1 MLHPSLLTGLASTSE
16 SANIPCSYTRLIGR
30 ELDLQARDLPKLLKF
45 TTLTAEQLMRDD
57 TMITA
62 SQQIQILQNSL
73 ELSASDQF
81 GLRLGQR
88 LTPSTHGSLG
98 FLINSSPNLLAVLQ
112 AFQTFLPTRMSL
124 IRLETHTNAE
134 WTTCLIFFEQTLSH
148 AVHRLLSETVAVIFS
163 ECAEFIV
170 GRPLTEAVIQFSHPA
185 PDHHA
190 CYADYLAGTYQFD
203 QPQLSI
209 RVPTELC
216 LIANASAQH
225 DSYLLAMQQCEMILN
240 RLKTQQHSTTYQ
252 VQKAMLSYPLGQLSE
267 EDLAAALFMNKRT
280 LARRLVKENTSYR
293 LIRDRILSEKAS
305 SYLHDPQI
313 SVEAIAS
320 LLNYHDSANFRRA
333 FKRWFG
339 VSPSAYRRKIT
350 HRQEENDLR
359 E

>member
-1 MLHPSLLTGLASTSE
+1 MLHPGPVGGIANKNE
-16 SANIPCSYTRLIGR
+16 AANIPVSYTRLIGR
-30 ELDLQARDLPKLLKF
+30 ELDLQARDLPSLLKF
-45 TTLTAEQLMRDD
+45 TTLNAEQLMRDD
-57 TMITA
+57 SMITA

-73 ELSASDQF
+73 ELATSEQF
-81 GLRLGQR
+81 GLRLGRR
-88 LTPSTHGSLG
+88 LTPSTHGAMG
-98 FLINSSPNLLAVLQ
+98 FLINSSPNLMAVLN
-112 AFQTFLPTRMSL
+112 AFHTFLPTRMSL
-124 IRLETHTNAE
+124 IRLEVQSDAAG
-134 WTTCLIFFEQTLSH
+134 TTCLIFFEQSLSS
-148 AVHRLLSETVAVIFS
+148 AVHRLLSETIAVIFL
-163 ECAEFIV
+163 ECAEFII
-170 GRPLTEAVIQFSHPA
+170 GRPLTEAVVHFSHAAPA
-185 PDHHA
+185 HYA
-190 CYADYLAGTYQFD
+190 CYADYLACTYQFD
-203 QPQLSI
+203 QAQLLI
-209 RVPTELC
+209 QIPTELC
-216 LIANASAQH
+216 LIANASAHH
-225 DSYLLAMQQCEMILN
+225 DSYLLAMQQCEIILN
-240 RLKTQQHSTTYQ
+240 RLNTQQYNTTYQ

>member
-1 MLHPSLLTGLASTSE
+1 MYQTH
-16 SANIPCSYTRLIGR
+16 SAKEPAIIPCSYTRLIGR
-30 ELDLQARDLPKLLKF
+30 ELDLQVRDLPKLLKF
-45 TTLTAEQLMRDD
+45 TALSTEQLMRDD

-62 SQQIQILQNSL
+62 SQQAQILQNSL
-73 ELSASDQF
+73 ELSTSAQF

-88 LTPSTHGSLG
+88 LTPSTHGAMG
-98 FLINSSPNLLAVLQ
+98 FLINSSPNLLAVLH

-124 IRLETHTNAE
+124 IRIEAHTDPV
-134 WTTCLIFFEQTLSH
+134 WTSCMIFFEHTLSSV
-148 AVHRLLSETVAVIFS
+148 VHRLLSETIAVIFS
-163 ECAEFIV
+163 EFADFII
-170 GRPLTEAVIQFSHPA
+170 GRPLTETVIRFSHAA

-190 CYADYLAGTYQFD
+190 CYADYLAGEYRFD

-209 RVPTELC
+209 QVPTELC

-240 RLKTQQHSTTYQ
+240 QLKTQQHSTTYQ

-280 LARRLVKENTSYR
+280 LARHLAKENTSYR
-293 LIRDRILSEKAS
+293 QIRDRILSEQAS
-305 SYLHDPQI
+305 GYLRDSNM

-339 VSPSAYRRKIT
+339 LSPSVYRQRLT
-350 HRQEENDLR
+350 ATDVNAHGQQ
-359 E
+359 